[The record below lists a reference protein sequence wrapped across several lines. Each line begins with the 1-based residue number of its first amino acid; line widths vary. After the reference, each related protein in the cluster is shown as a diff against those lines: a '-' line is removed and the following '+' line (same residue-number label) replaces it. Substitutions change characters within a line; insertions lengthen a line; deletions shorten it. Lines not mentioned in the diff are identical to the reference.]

1 MRFEPS
7 AASWLDASMATIA
20 FRTTA
25 SKQIGFGHL
34 RRCLTLAGELRR
46 AGGAASP
53 ICFWVDSDP
62 AAVAVAAA
70 AGFEAHLLSGPEPD
84 ATAARLEAGEVGT
97 LVVDSYA
104 VASAWFSAWR
114 RRVGTLVAID
124 DLADRQLDVDVVVN
138 GSPFAARLSY
148 RTGPDVLLLRGPRY
162 ALLPPGFREVPARRA
177 APRPARVLVTLGGAD
192 PQSSTMAVV
201 EAVQRALP
209 EAALDVVIGPLFGP
223 VPDLDRRAASHP
235 PQLQLHRELDDLAA
249 LMSTADLAVSGGGQ
263 TLYELAAT
271 GVPTVAL
278 CLADNQ
284 EPNIAALAGVS
295 LLSAGRLPESAADGF
310 RTVEEACRQLA
321 ADPEL
326 RERMS
331 EAGRS
336 LVDGRGAARVADVIV
351 RAAEHRPRS
360 VDHGTS

>member
-1 MRFEPS
+1 
-7 AASWLDASMATIA
+7 MATIA

-25 SKQIGFGHL
+25 GKQIGFGHL

-70 AGFEAHLLSGPEPD
+70 AGFEARFLSGPEPD
-84 ATAARLEAGEVGT
+84 ATATWLEAGEVGT

-104 VASAWFSAWR
+104 VAPASFSAWR
-114 RRVGTLVAID
+114 HRVGSLVAID

-138 GSPFAARLSY
+138 GTPQAAQLSY
-148 RTGPDVLLLRGPRY
+148 RTAAGTQLLLGPRY
-162 ALLPPGFREVPARRA
+162 ALLRPQFRDLPARRA
-177 APRPARVLVTLGGAD
+177 APRVARVLVTLGGAD
-192 PQSSTMAVV
+192 PQSSTTAVV
-201 EAVQRALP
+201 EAVERALP
-209 EAALDVVIGPLFGP
+209 DAALDVVVGPLFGP
-223 VPDLDRRAASHP
+223 VPDLDRRAASDPRLRVHH
-235 PQLQLHRELDDLAA
+235 QVDDLSA
-249 LMSTADLAVSGGGQ
+249 LMSAADLAVSGGGQ
-263 TLYELAAT
+263 TLYELAAA

-295 LLSAGRLPESAADGF
+295 LLSAGRLPESAADRF
-310 RTVEEACRQLA
+310 ARVEEGCRQLA
-321 ADPEL
+321 ADPAL

-331 EAGRS
+331 AAGRT
-336 LVDGRGAARVADVIV
+336 LIDGQGAARVADVIL
-351 RAAEHRPRS
+351 RSAHPPRS
-360 VDHGTS
+360 VDG

>member
-1 MRFEPS
+1 
-7 AASWLDASMATIA
+7 MATIA

-46 AGGAASP
+46 AGGAASS
-53 ICFWVDSDP
+53 ISFWIDSDP

-70 AGFEAHLLSGPEPD
+70 AGFDAHLISGSEPD
-84 ATAARLEAGEVGT
+84 ATAARLEAGDVAA

-104 VASAWFSAWR
+104 VAPASFSAWR
-114 RRVGTLVAID
+114 RRVGALVAVD
-124 DLADRQLDVDVVVN
+124 DLADRDLDVDMVVN
-138 GSPFAARLSY
+138 GSPYAAQLRY
-148 RTGPDVLLLRGPRY
+148 RTAAGAQLLLGPRY
-162 ALLPPGFREVPARRA
+162 ALLRPHFRDLPAHHA
-177 APRPARVLVTLGGAD
+177 AASVARVLVTLGGAD
-192 PQSSTMAVV
+192 PQSSTPAVV

-209 EAALDVVIGPLFGP
+209 EAALDVVVGPLFGP
-223 VPDLDRRAASHP
+223 MPDLDRQAAGDRAR
-235 PQLQLHRELDDLAA
+235 LRIHRDLDDLSA
-249 LMSTADLAVSGGGQ
+249 LMSSVELAVSGGGQ

-295 LLSAGRLPESAADGF
+295 LLSAGRLAESAADRF
-310 RTVEEACRQLA
+310 RSVEEGCRQLA
-321 ADPEL
+321 ADPAL

-331 EAGRS
+331 DAGRS
-336 LVDGRGAARVADVIV
+336 LIDGRGAARVADAIL
-351 RAAEHRPRS
+351 RSGHHPRP
-360 VDHGTS
+360 VDRG